1 VVLQFADS
9 SQTWPAQTHS
19 LFRTEGR
26 AKRPSVLFFIVEPQ
40 GSGFEQGTEELT
52 MNISRQKSKIG
63 LMQGIALAAVLLALT
78 GGLAW
83 GMGSRVPAVG
93 MEVEDFRLTDLD
105 GRQQSLSQYRGKIVL
120 VNFWATWC
128 KPCTTEMPAMQ
139 ASFDKLRDKG
149 FVVLAINELED
160 DAKVREHIKQYGHT
174 FPVLMD
180 RDNKVANQFGV
191 FGLPVS
197 VFIDEK
203 GRVQEYIKGG
213 LLTED
218 KINQTVLR
226 IQGGKPIQAASAR

>member
-1 VVLQFADS
+1 MGMKKTDSVKMVGMVTLCVMLLISSGVV
-9 SQTWPAQTHS
+9 
-19 LFRTEGR
+19 
-26 AKRPSVLFFIVEPQ
+26 
-40 GSGFEQGTEELT
+40 
-52 MNISRQKSKIG
+52 
-63 LMQGIALAAVLLALT
+63 
-78 GGLAW
+78 W

-93 MEVEDFRLTDLD
+93 TAAEDFRLVDLE
-105 GRQQSLSQYRGKIVL
+105 GKSQSLSQYRGKVVL

-139 ASFDKLRDKG
+139 ATYDKLREKG

-160 DAKVREHIKQYGHT
+160 EPRVREHIKQHGHT

-203 GRVQEYIKGG
+203 GVVREYIKGG
-213 LLTED
+213 LLTEQLIVD
-218 KINQTVLR
+218 TVAR
-226 IQGGKPIQAASAR
+226 IQKPEPMNAASLH

>member
-1 VVLQFADS
+1 MGMKKTDSVKMVGMVTLCVMLLISSGVV
-9 SQTWPAQTHS
+9 
-19 LFRTEGR
+19 
-26 AKRPSVLFFIVEPQ
+26 
-40 GSGFEQGTEELT
+40 
-52 MNISRQKSKIG
+52 
-63 LMQGIALAAVLLALT
+63 
-78 GGLAW
+78 W

-93 MEVEDFRLTDLD
+93 TAAEDFRLVDLE
-105 GRQQSLSQYRGKIVL
+105 GKAQSLSQYRGKVVL

-139 ASFDKLRDKG
+139 TTYDKLREKG

-160 DAKVREHIKQYGHT
+160 EPRVREHIKQHGHT

-203 GRVQEYIKGG
+203 GVVREYIKGG
-213 LLTED
+213 LLTEQLIVD
-218 KINQTVLR
+218 TVAR
-226 IQGGKPIQAASAR
+226 IQKLEPMKAASLR

>member
-1 VVLQFADS
+1 
-9 SQTWPAQTHS
+9 
-19 LFRTEGR
+19 
-26 AKRPSVLFFIVEPQ
+26 
-40 GSGFEQGTEELT
+40 
-52 MNISRQKSKIG
+52 M
-63 LMQGIALAAVLLALT
+63 LAT
-78 GGLAW
+78 SGGLVW

-93 MEVEDFRLTDLD
+93 TAAEDFRLADLD
-105 GRQQSLSQYRGKIVL
+105 GKEQSLSQYRGKVVL

-139 ASFDKLRDKG
+139 ASYDKLRDKG

-160 DAKVREHIKQYGHT
+160 DAQVREHIKQYGHT

-203 GRVQEYIKGG
+203 GVVQEYIKGG
-213 LLTED
+213 LLTEQVILD
-218 KINQTVLR
+218 RVAR
-226 IQGGKPIQAASAR
+226 IQKSELVKAASLQ